1 MAVPLRYNLCSLAAR
16 WRSALGAVLGIALTV
31 GVFIL
36 VMALAGGL
44 QATYLNTGD
53 ARNLLVLR
61 KGALAESSSQITP
74 EEARRTEVLDGIAR
88 NAQGEPLASA
98 EVIVLATLPRTSG
111 GGKAQVQVRG
121 LGRAGS
127 QLRPEV
133 RIVEGR
139 MFHAGVRECVVSRSI
154 AHRFGNCGLGQTFG
168 SGKHTWK
175 VAGLFDARKTAY
187 DSEIWVDADEAREA
201 FNRSFYSS
209 LALRPMNEA
218 AAAALIRRIAG
229 DRQMRLRALTEAD
242 YYREQTRTAG
252 PIQLFGLCLALIM
265 GLGAT
270 FSAMNTMYALLG
282 SRGPE
287 IGVLRALGFTRRSI
301 CFAFM
306 LEAELIALA
315 GGLLGCLLCLP
326 LHGLATETFNWR
338 SFSEVAFEFR
348 ITGGL
353 LAGGMVFAAV
363 MGLLGGLLPALLAAR
378 RSAVE
383 ALAGS

>member
-16 WRSALGAVLGIALTV
+16 WRSTIGAVLGIALTV
-31 GVFIL
+31 AVFIL

-44 QATYLNTGD
+44 QAIYLNTGD
-53 ARNLLVLR
+53 ALNLLVLR

-74 EEARRTEVLDGIAR
+74 EEAQRTEVLDGIAR
-88 NAQGEPLASA
+88 SAQGEPLVSA
-98 EVIVLATLPRTSG
+98 EVIVLITLPRTSG
-111 GGKAQVQVRG
+111 GKAHVQVRG
-121 LGRAGS
+121 IGPAGR
-127 QLRPEV
+127 QLRREV

-139 MFHAGVRECVVSRSI
+139 MFHTGVRECVVSRSI
-154 AHRFGNCGLGQTFG
+154 ARRFVNCGLGQSFG

-175 VAGLFDARKTAY
+175 VVGLFDARKTAY

-201 FNRSFYSS
+201 FNRSFYGS

-218 AAAALIRRIAG
+218 AAAALIQRIAG
-229 DRQMRLRALTEAD
+229 DRQMHLRALTEAD
-242 YYREQTRTAG
+242 YYREQIKTAE

-287 IGVLRALGFTRRSI
+287 IGILHALGFTRRSI

-306 LEAELIALA
+306 LEAVLVALA

-326 LHGLATETFNWR
+326 LHDLATGTFNWR

-353 LAGGMVFAAV
+353 LARGMVFAAV
-363 MGLLGGLLPALLAAR
+363 IGLLGGLLPALLAAR
-378 RSAVE
+378 RPGLE
-383 ALAGS
+383 ALAGN

>member
-16 WRSALGAVLGIALTV
+16 WRSAFGAVLAIAITV
-31 GVFIL
+31 AVFIL

-53 ARNLLVLR
+53 AGNLLVLR

-74 EEARRTEVLDGIAR
+74 EEARRTEVLDGIAHT
-88 NAQGEPLASA
+88 AQGEPLVSA
-98 EVIVLATLPRTSG
+98 EVIVLITLPRTSG
-111 GGKAQVQVRG
+111 GKAHVQVRG
-121 LGRAGS
+121 LGPAGS

-139 MFHAGVRECVVSRSI
+139 MFHTGVRECIVSRSI
-154 AHRFGNCGLGQTFG
+154 ARRFANCGLGQSFG

-175 VAGLFDARKTAY
+175 VVGLFDARNTAY

-201 FNRSFYSS
+201 FNRSFYSL

-218 AAAALIRRIAG
+218 AAAGLIQRIAS
-229 DRQMRLRALTEAD
+229 DRQIRLRALTEAD
-242 YYREQTRTAG
+242 YYREQTKTAG
-252 PIQLFGLCLALIM
+252 PIRLFGLCLALIM
-265 GLGAT
+265 GIGTTL
-270 FSAMNTMYALLG
+270 SAMNTMYALLG

-287 IGVLRALGFTRRSI
+287 IAILHALGFTRRSI
-301 CFAFM
+301 CLAFV
-306 LEAELIALA
+306 LEALLIALA
-315 GGLLGCLLCLP
+315 GGLLGCLLCVP
-326 LHGLATETFNWR
+326 LHGLATGTFNWR

-363 MGLLGGLLPALLAAR
+363 MGLLGGLLPALLATR
-378 RSAVE
+378 RP
-383 ALAGS
+383 AL